1 MRETLQDSLSVL
13 TRSALHEDSFASK
26 EIPLSRGKMLRGLVI
41 CAVFVLISLWLISI
55 KPSMRADPGAL
66 VLLRGIG
73 WGAIATFGFFGA
85 LIGKKYFDKRVGLT
99 LDQQGITDFSSA
111 IGAGFVPWADV
122 TGFGIQEV
130 QGTRNVIVMV
140 RNPEHYIAK
149 AGMLTRMA
157 YRANLK
163 LIGSPL
169 AISPVSLQ
177 IGFDELWNLLH
188 GYAEMAGRLHR

>member
-1 MRETLQDSLSVL
+1 MQQIAQDFS
-13 TRSALHEDSFASK
+13 ASK
-26 EIPLSRGKMLRGLVI
+26 AIPLSRGKMLRGLVI
-41 CAVFVLISLWLISI
+41 CAVFVLLGVWFVNI
-55 KPSMRADPGAL
+55 KPTMRVDPGEL
-66 VLLRGIG
+66 GLLRVIG
-73 WGAIATFGFFGA
+73 WVGIVTFGFFGA

-99 LDQQGITDFSSA
+99 LDQQGITDYSSA
-111 IGAGFVPWADV
+111 IGAGFIPWADI

-169 AISPVSLQ
+169 AISPVALQ